1 MIRAASK
8 KVHRARGFTLLEIL
22 TVVIIL
28 GLLLSIVVPTVIGR
42 GDEARVTVAK
52 ADIRSIAN
60 AMELYRMDNS
70 HYPSTQQGI
79 AALVQKPSGYPE
91 PRQWGPEPYIK
102 KMPTDPWGNPYI
114 YLNDG
119 VIYEV
124 LSLGADGE
132 EGGDGVSSDIA
143 LSQL

>member
-1 MIRAASK
+1 MIRAASD

-79 AALVQKPSGYPE
+79 AALVQK
-91 PRQWGPEPYIK
+91 
-102 KMPTDPWGNPYI
+102 
-114 YLNDG
+114 
-119 VIYEV
+119 
-124 LSLGADGE
+124 LSLIHISE
-132 EGGDGVSSDIA
+132 PTRPY
-143 LSQL
+143 

>member
-1 MIRAASK
+1 MTRTASERIK
-8 KVHRARGFTLLEIL
+8 RARGFTLLEIL
-22 TVVIIL
+22 TVVIII
-28 GLLLSIVVPTVIGR
+28 GLLLTIVVPTVINR

-60 AMELYRMDNS
+60 AMEFYRMDNA

-79 AALVQKPSGYPE
+79 EALVQKPSGYPE
-91 PRQWGPEPYIK
+91 PRKWGPEPYIK

-114 YLNDG
+114 YVNDG
-119 VIYEV
+119 MVFEIM
-124 LSLGADGE
+124 SLGADGE